1 MDIFNVNGWAILVA
15 AIINMVLGG
24 LWYSPLILGKK
35 WLELSGVREEDLKG
49 DWKAYLGGF
58 IAALVMNY
66 VLALFVYSMDA
77 ETILEGA
84 FVGFLAWLGFIA
96 TTHLAKVLWEKG
108 HLELFFLHIGI
119 MLIILVVN
127 GAILA
132 VW

>member
-1 MDIFNVNGWAILVA
+1 M
-15 AIINMVLGG
+15 
-24 LWYSPLILGKK
+24 ILGKK
-35 WLELSGVREEDLKG
+35 WLELSGIREEDLKG
-49 DWKAYLGGF
+49 AWKAYLGGF

-66 VLALFVYSMDA
+66 ILALFVYSMDA

-108 HLELFFLHIGI
+108 HAELFFLHIGI
-119 MLIILVVN
+119 MLIILVIN